1 MSGGKLF
8 LRSVGKGM
16 KGFGEKITAFVNT
29 ALLLLVYIVGVG
41 ITSLFARI
49 FRKHF
54 LERKTSKKKASYWSD
69 LNIKKQEREKYYKQF

>member
-1 MSGGKLF
+1 
-8 LRSVGKGM
+8 M
-16 KGFGEKITAFVNT
+16 KQYGEKITAVVNT
-29 ALLLLVYIVGVG
+29 MLLLLVYIVGVG
-41 ITSLFARI
+41 VTSLIARI